1 MAKEEWFPVGIWNIP
16 FGTETMLHSYVHF
29 LGIGKVTCSKTLK
42 LTKNHFVHFSMIKSI
57 LLNLYYNGE
66 LKKMYHNSNDKKF
79 EYMNTTFMA
88 WNNVYCSRETDKAL
102 KVQDFL
108 RR

>member
-1 MAKEEWFPVGIWNIP
+1 MFKDTQIDQEP
-16 FGTETMLHSYVHF
+16 FYTFQYD
-29 LGIGKVTCSKTLK
+29 
-42 LTKNHFVHFSMIKSI
+42 
-57 LLNLYYNGE
+57 YNGE
-66 LKKMYHNSNDKKF
+66 LKKIYHNSNDKKF
-79 EYMNTTFMA
+79 EYMNTIFMA